1 MSKKIKFRAWNKEE
15 RCMIYNVQDTYDY
28 RCGNNGALAESFKE
42 VLEDTDRYD
51 VMQFIGQ
58 PDNYNKD
65 IYEGDIVR
73 QYADSDEYGTDLYFR
88 YLIRWNNNDMCF
100 EGVSIT
106 NKGIDNNDTYC
117 GSDLCDLEIIG
128 NMYENPEL
136 LNCSIETIG
145 YADESGLQSAT

>member
-1 MSKKIKFRAWNKEE
+1 
-15 RCMIYNVQDTYDY
+15 
-28 RCGNNGALAESFKE
+28 
-42 VLEDTDRYD
+42 
-51 VMQFIGQ
+51 MQFIGQ
-58 PDNYNKD
+58 SDNYNKD

-145 YADESGLQSAT
+145 YADESGLMSAT